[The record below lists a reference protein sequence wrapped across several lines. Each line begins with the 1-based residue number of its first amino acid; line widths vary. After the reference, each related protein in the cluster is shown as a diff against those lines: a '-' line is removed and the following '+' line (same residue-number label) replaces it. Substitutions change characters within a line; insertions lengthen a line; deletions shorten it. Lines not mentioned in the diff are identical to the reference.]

1 MKIKIDPNIFA
12 KYPNVVL
19 GVAVVAGVNNVGDS
33 LEIQPLLREV
43 EQNAIEKINDVP
55 LVEHPHVFP
64 WREAYRLFGAK
75 PKKYPSSIENLL
87 RRVSG
92 GEQVCHINKLV
103 DIYNIIS
110 LRHLVPV
117 GGEDLEKI
125 EGDVSLTFAGDN
137 EASVKLLGESEAR
150 PPYPDEVIYKDNI
163 GSICRRW
170 NWKEADRTKLTESTK
185 DAVIVIEGLPP
196 VGKKEIQ
203 EALDELR
210 DLIIRFC
217 GGQVVI
223 SVLDK
228 DERET
233 ILK

>member
-1 MKIKIDPNIFA
+1 MRIKIDPTIFA

-19 GVAVVAGVNNVGDS
+19 GVAAVAGVNNAGDS
-33 LEIQPLLREV
+33 PEIQPLLREA
-43 EQNAIEKINDVP
+43 EQNAIGKIKNIP
-55 LVEHPHVFP
+55 LIEHPHVSP

-92 GEQVCHINKLV
+92 GEQVRHINKLV

-110 LRHLVPV
+110 LKHLVPV

-137 EASVKLLGESEAR
+137 EASVKLLGDPEAR
-150 PPYPDEVIYKDNI
+150 PPYPAEVIYKDNV
-163 GSICRRW
+163 GTICRRW

-203 EALDELR
+203 EALNELH
-210 DLIIRFC
+210 DLVTKFC

-223 SVLDK
+223 SILNK
-228 DERET
+228 DEQET
-233 ILK
+233 TLK